1 MLITDGINGVFIA
14 KLIKRSDRS
23 ARVAS
28 RVMALA
34 VSGVSILVAVVSILS
49 EMSPNF
55 DGWRSG
61 KEIWLGGLIV
71 AIMVAS
77 YFVGQR
83 LSKPYLAK

>member
-1 MLITDGINGVFIA
+1 
-14 KLIKRSDRS
+14 
-23 ARVAS
+23 
-28 RVMALA
+28 MALA

-61 KEIWLGGLIV
+61 KEIWFGAFIV

-83 LSKPYLAK
+83 LSKPCMAK